1 MLLSD
6 RQGERFLLSL
16 KENFMTTKHFYLAYG
31 MNTDPGAMAL
41 RTGTPVAIGRGLVR
55 DHAFRFAT
63 HADVF
68 PQPGTNTFGVLWE
81 LDDSQLAS
89 LDIREGYPRYYDR
102 KKVVVES
109 GGQSYDAWMYYMTP
123 GHIECPPYEGYYQM
137 LTSGY
142 TAFDVPLGQIVD
154 ALEAAYQAADRR
166 SVHHFGAKPTRWFNS
181 YTELLYVFVG
191 KKRLAEISREATSQ
205 GISTEQLCQD
215 YVDYSVIE
223 VPHHFQV
230 REPEYSAI
238 CQ

>member
-1 MLLSD
+1 
-6 RQGERFLLSL
+6 
-16 KENFMTTKHFYLAYG
+16 MTTKHAYFSYG

-81 LDDSQLAS
+81 LDDDQLAS
-89 LDIREGYPRYYDR
+89 LDIREGYPTYYDR
-102 KKVVVES
+102 KIVTVES
-109 GGQSYDAWMYYMTP
+109 GGRSYDAWMYYMTP
-123 GHIECPPYEGYYQM
+123 GHREEPPYDGYYKM

-142 TAFDVPLGQIVD
+142 TAFDVPMSQIED
-154 ALEAAYQAADRR
+154 ALEAAYQAEDRR
-166 SVHHFGAKPTRWFNS
+166 TLQNSGGRPTRWFDS
-181 YTELLYVFVG
+181 YTQLLHQHVG
-191 KKRLAEISREATSQ
+191 KKRLAQISREAASQ

-215 YVDYSVIE
+215 YVDYSIIR

-230 REPEYSAI
+230 RESEYSAI

>member
-1 MLLSD
+1 MFS
-6 RQGERFLLSL
+6 
-16 KENFMTTKHFYLAYG
+16 YG

-41 RTGTPVAIGRGLVR
+41 RTGVPTPIGRGLVR

-68 PQPGTNTFGVLWE
+68 PRPGTNTFGVLWE
-81 LDDSQLAS
+81 LDDSQLAQ
-89 LDIREGYPRYYDR
+89 LDIREGYPTYYDR

-109 GGQSYDAWMYYMTP
+109 GGQSYEAWMYYMTP
-123 GHIECPPYEGYYQM
+123 GHAEQPPYESYYKM

-142 TAFDVPLGQIVD
+142 TTFGVPLTQIED
-154 ALEAAYQAADRR
+154 ALESAYVAEDRR
-166 SVHHFGAKPTRWFNS
+166 VAQNSGGKPTRWFDS
-181 YTELLYVFVG
+181 YTELLRQHVG
-191 KKRLAEISREATSQ
+191 RKRLAEIGREATSQ

-230 REPEYSAI
+230 READYAPF
-238 CQ
+238 